1 MTHDVGLH
9 SERISYSGNIVINF
23 VHILLRVTIPS
34 FVDWLKPK
42 FKSIE
47 ISLWFLLHHL
57 WWRAYIILITNGQA
71 QSEKEKHKKKK
82 KKKKKRQKK
91 IMAYVWLSEWKEPN
105 IYIYISLFFRKF
117 QPIMSTPDNSSLS
130 SYQDTNQ
137 FFV

>member
-82 KKKKKRQKK
+82 KKKNRKNKK
-91 IMAYVWLSEWKEPN
+91 MAYIWLSEWKEPN
-105 IYIYISLFFRKF
+105 IYLYIYLFFRKF
-117 QPIMSTPDNSSLS
+117 QHITSVPDNSSLS

-137 FFV
+137 FLV